1 MATLFFVAALVA
13 GFFAVVCV
21 FGPREGD
28 REDAQA
34 LATVSA
40 ALSLLAIYLQG

>member
-1 MATLFFVAALVA
+1 MATLFFVAALGA
-13 GFFAVVCV
+13 ALFALFLVH
-21 FGPREGD
+21 GSNEGD

-34 LATVSA
+34 LAAVST